1 MADETDEA
9 SFGLR
14 EFQGGHPRAG
24 DRPQDI
30 TTNRHATRYS
40 RRRGG
45 SPAAVSIAA
54 AVTVQAQ
61 AGYRRG
67 REARPRAGCNRRRG
81 GIAEGVGGFT
91 ARQRTFGSLAFG
103 LSFLLSSRSFDPRSC
118 VFWLFWS
125 RLSRLRALLLALFRV
140 RALVGPRS
148 VAFRVLFLP
157 LFHVRGFSG
166 PLLFARSSGLPSS
179 GLVAL
184 LVRGESA
191 SLMDRGVLPVSEAG
205 VERRVKSRP
214 FPSEAGTHPE

>member
-67 REARPRAGCNRRRG
+67 REARPRAGCSRRRG

-103 LSFLLSSRSFDPRSC
+103 LSFLLSSRSFDPRSFA
-118 VFWLFWS
+118 FWHFGSGCFAFGIVCS
-125 RLSRLRALLLALFRV
+125 RFL
-140 RALVGPRS
+140 
-148 VAFRVLFLP
+148 AFRFLLVP
-157 LFHVRGFSG
+157 ALSPFAFFFSRSFTFAG
-166 PLLFARSSGLPSS
+166 SQGARSSGLPSS
-179 GLVAL
+179 GLAAL

-191 SLMDRGVLPVSEAG
+191 SSMDRGALPVSETG
-205 VERRVKSRP
+205 VERRVRQAS
-214 FPSEAGTHPE
+214 SAE